1 VPSLIYGSISG
12 FTDEKERV
20 MEKLIGLAKFP
31 FLSLTIFLG
40 LCTVL
45 AYMMIR
51 RKFTA
56 EGLDSE
62 SAHYE
67 SSLGIV
73 IGLLIG
79 FVFAL
84 MIVLLVM
91 LGICIWQITYGE
103 VPRIIIEN
111 IDYVLSPLLGFSLV
125 SLFLLSLVT
134 APVWIPK
141 LLIELT
147 K

>member
-1 VPSLIYGSISG
+1 
-12 FTDEKERV
+12 

-31 FLSLTIFLG
+31 FASVTIFLG
-40 LCTVL
+40 LCAVL

-51 RKFTA
+51 RKLTA

-67 SSLGIV
+67 SSLRIV
-73 IGLLIG
+73 MFFGLLT
-79 FVFAL
+79 VFAL

-91 LGICIWQITYGE
+91 LILCIWQITYGE
-103 VPRIIIEN
+103 TSLTIIEN
-111 IDYVLSPLLGFSLV
+111 IDYTLSPLLGFSLI

-141 LLIELT
+141 LFIELT
-147 K
+147 R